1 MVMDGGM
8 RQSVPRKAG
17 AECYTLRVTEAA
29 MDELGRV
36 VIEEVRGRLVS
47 GFPQQVRACLDALSD
62 EQIWWRPNPGS
73 NSIGNLVLHLCGST
87 RHFLGRAVGG
97 TDYRRDRPGEFAEK
111 GPIPKEK
118 LRAILQETVA
128 ETDRV
133 LASLPSARL
142 QEVTDR
148 AGEPFTVVNLLLRT
162 SHHWAAH
169 VGQMVYAAKA
179 LRDGVFDELWRKTM
193 VSPAR

>member
-1 MVMDGGM
+1 
-8 RQSVPRKAG
+8 
-17 AECYTLRVTEAA
+17 

-47 GFPQQVRACLDALSD
+47 GLPQQARACLDALSD
-62 EQIWWRPNPGS
+62 EQIWWRPNPAS
-73 NSIGNLVLHLCGST
+73 KSVGNLVLHLCGST

-97 TDYRRDRPGEFAEK
+97 TDYQRDRPAEFAEK
-111 GPIPKEK
+111 GPIPRER
-118 LRAILQETVA
+118 LRAILDETVA

-133 LASLPSARL
+133 LASLTPERL

-148 AGEPFTVVNLLLRT
+148 AGEPFTVLNLLLRT

-169 VGQMVYAAKA
+169 VGQMVFAAKS
-179 LRDGVFDELWRKTM
+179 LREGVFVELWRKTM
-193 VSPAR
+193 VTPAR